1 MAEHGAPSAAGAGP
15 SGPDRG
21 AVGGPGGPGDGTGA
35 SDPIFQGEERVD
47 RTTRRATLLFQFFL
61 FPLLIVIASVGVFL
75 LFGAIG
81 GGERNP
87 QELLDAVISGG
98 ENVQKQ
104 AVQDLAVRLVE
115 ERRKVDQGK
124 LKAGEAFYASTAFQA
139 RLLQA
144 YEGAVGEKRG
154 PEREQVLA
162 VCLGAVGSP
171 SFVPALTGGLSL
183 TRDPAVRRA
192 SAMALSAIPG
202 DASVEPLITALKDPD
217 DAVRSFAIQ
226 GLSQRKGTSVLV
238 ALRAALDDG
247 NALVRMNAA
256 SALAHLKD
264 PAGKA
269 LIASLLDPAWVDA
282 NVVKAASGTGGNDPD
297 LRRSARVNALSNGL
311 RGAWALRADDLKPL
325 VEALA
330 RDADTEVAALA
341 RQVLDQW
348 GSPP

>member
-1 MAEHGAPSAAGAGP
+1 VA
-15 SGPDRG
+15 SG
-21 AVGGPGGPGDGTGA
+21 T
-35 SDPIFQGEERVD
+35 DPIFQGEERVD
-47 RTTRRATLLFQFFL
+47 RTTPRTTLLFQFFL

-81 GGERNP
+81 GAERNP
-87 QELLDAVISGG
+87 QELLDAVVSGG

-104 AVQDLAVRLVE
+104 AVQDLAVRIVE
-115 ERRKVDQGK
+115 ERRKVDQGR
-124 LKAGEAFYASTAFQA
+124 LKAAEAFYAAPSFQT

-144 YEGAVGEKRG
+144 FEGAIRESRG
-154 PEREQVLA
+154 PEREQALA
-162 VCLGAVGSP
+162 VCLGAVGQP
-171 SFVPALTGGLSL
+171 AFVPALTGGLAL

-192 SAMALSAIPG
+192 SAMALGAIPG
-202 DASVEPLITALKDPD
+202 DASIEPLVAALKDPD

-226 GLSQRKGTSVLV
+226 GLSQRKGAAVLA
-238 ALRAALDDG
+238 ALHAALDDG
-247 NALVRMNAA
+247 NDLVRMNAA
-256 SALAHLKD
+256 AALAHLKD

-269 LIASLLDPAWVDA
+269 LIASMLDPAWVDTH
-282 NVVKAASGTGGNDPD
+282 VVKASSGTGANDPD

-325 VEALA
+325 IEALT
-330 RDADTEVAALA
+330 RDADTEVSALA

>member
-21 AVGGPGGPGDGTGA
+21 TVDGQGAPGGGT
-35 SDPIFQGEERVD
+35 DPIFQGEERVD

-81 GGERNP
+81 GGERSP
-87 QELLDAVISGG
+87 HDLLDAVISGG

-104 AVQDLAVRLVE
+104 SVQDLAVRLVE
-115 ERRKVDQGK
+115 ERRKVDGGR
-124 LKAGEAFYASTAFQA
+124 LKPEDAFYAAPGFQA
-139 RLLQA
+139 RLLEA

-171 SFVPALTGGLSL
+171 AFVPALTGGLSV

-192 SAMALSAIPG
+192 AAMALSAIPG
-202 DASVEPLITALKDPD
+202 DASIEPLISALKDPD

-226 GLSQRKGTSVLV
+226 GLSQRKGTTVLA
-238 ALRAALDDG
+238 ALRTALDDA
-247 NALVRMNAA
+247 NPLVRMNAA
-256 SALAHLKD
+256 SALAYLKD

-269 LIASLLDPAWVDA
+269 LIGSLLDPAWVDA
-282 NVVKAASGTGGNDPD
+282 NVVKAASGSGGGDPD

-330 RDADTEVAALA
+330 RDTDTEVAALA

>member
-1 MAEHGAPSAAGAGP
+1 VGGGREPGQAGGGSGQAGGGAGTQGPGAADGPAAG
-15 SGPDRG
+15 
-21 AVGGPGGPGDGTGA
+21 
-35 SDPIFQGEERVD
+35 DPIFQGDERVD
-47 RTTRRATLLFQFFL
+47 RTTRRSALLFQFFL

-81 GGERNP
+81 GGEKRP

-104 AVQDLAVRLVE
+104 AVQDLAVRIVE
-115 ERRKVDQGK
+115 ERRKVDRGD
-124 LKAGEAFYASTAFQA
+124 LKASEAFYAAPAFQA

-144 YEGAVGEKRG
+144 YEGAVREQRG
-154 PEREQVLA
+154 PAREQVLA
-162 VCLGAVGSP
+162 VCLGVVGQP
-171 SFVPALTGGLSL
+171 AFVPALTGALAA

-192 SAMALSAIPG
+192 AAMALGAIDD
-202 DASVEPLITALKDPD
+202 DAVIEPLVGALKDPD

-226 GLSQRKGTSVLV
+226 GLSRRKSPAVV
-238 ALRAALDDG
+238 APLKAALEDG

-256 SALAHLKD
+256 AALAHLGD

-269 LIASLLDPAWVDA
+269 LVAQMLDPAWVEA
-282 NVVKAASGTGGNDPD
+282 NVVKAGDGTGGTDPG
-297 LRRSARVNALSNGL
+297 LRQSARRNALSNGL
-311 RGAWALRADDLKPL
+311 RGARTLKADELKPL
-325 VEALA
+325 VEALT
-330 RDADTEVAALA
+330 RDADEEVRALA

>member
-1 MAEHGAPSAAGAGP
+1 MGEP
-15 SGPDRG
+15 
-21 AVGGPGGPGDGTGA
+21 GPGGT
-35 SDPIFQGEERVD
+35 DPIFQGEERVD
-47 RTTRRATLLFQFFL
+47 RTTKRATLLFQFFL

-81 GGERNP
+81 GGERSP

-115 ERRKVDQGK
+115 ERRKVTQGRMK
-124 LKAGEAFYASTAFQA
+124 PEEAFFAAPSFRA
-139 RLLQA
+139 RLLEA

-162 VCLGAVGSP
+162 VCLGAVGDP
-171 SFVPALTGGLSL
+171 AFVPALTGGLAV

-202 DASVEPLITALKDPD
+202 DASIEALVGALKDPD

-226 GLSQRKGTSVLV
+226 GLSQRKGAGVLA
-238 ALRAALDDG
+238 ALRTALDDP
-247 NALVRMNAA
+247 NDFVRINAA

-269 LIASLLDPAWVDA
+269 ILASLLDPAWVDA
-282 NVVKAASGTGGNDPD
+282 HVVKASSGAGGNDPE
-297 LRRSARVNALSNGL
+297 LRRSARVNTLSNGL

-325 VEALA
+325 VEALT
-330 RDADTEVAALA
+330 RDPDTEVAALA